1 MGRQIYKS
9 FTILCFFVSLA
20 VGIGHTQSASGTFTA
35 RIPFE
40 FTVGNQIFPAGE
52 YKVKALLPHTLSVG
66 NKNRRAMTNVSTNSL
81 ESTNVPADAKLVF
94 HGYNGRYYLA
104 QAWMAGDNV
113 GHEVIKSSAEKELAR
128 QTPNRQVAL
137 VTMQ

>member
-1 MGRQIYKS
+1 MGKQAYKL
-9 FTILCFFVSLA
+9 FAVLCLFLSSVVA
-20 VGIGHTQSASGTFTA
+20 IGHAQSASGTFTA

-52 YKVKALLPHTLSVG
+52 YKVKALLPHTLWVG
-66 NKNRRAMTNVSTNSL
+66 NQNRRATTNVSTNSL
-81 ESTNVPADAKLVF
+81 ESTKVPADAKLVF

-113 GHEVIKSSAEKELAR
+113 GHEVIKSSA
-128 QTPNRQVAL
+128 
-137 VTMQ
+137 